1 MLVKIFFIVN
11 FIQKI
16 QSFCPVHLTVSSNSL
31 SLKDATLVA
40 SWDPKCP
47 DLPSKVRIYFE
58 NPYLKES
65 PALDEINP
73 RNFKTGQI
81 DTKIKLDNLELPTKW
96 SFKSNQES
104 QQPPID
110 SREGTCLNFYA
121 LSFNKSNHV
130 TNFNCLKINPQWM
143 SNTKE
148 FWLFPLK
155 ELVIPG
161 SKCSGCYSTERNSR
175 RRHLKPESFHQNLDI
190 WHQLVFGVRYLEFS
204 VGYFRSFHK
213 SLDIRS
219 RFWIFNDEHEVSPIF
234 SVLEDILKFA
244 EISNEILILDFI
256 NFSYGFHESSGAHEI
271 FKKLLQNMFGHIA
284 VMNNGKGDVKSYD
297 FTIQKIKSMSK
308 NIIILYNDEDL
319 TIRSGKLLHLP
330 LISLNLIFY
339 SIRPHLVIY

>member
-1 MLVKIFFIVN
+1 MFMLVKIFFIVN
-11 FIQKI
+11 FIHKI
-16 QSFCPVHLTVSSNSL
+16 QSFCPVHLTISSDSL
-31 SLKDATLVA
+31 NLRNATLIA

-47 DLPSKVRIYFE
+47 ELPSKVRIYSE
-58 NPYLKES
+58 NPYLKET
-65 PALDEINP
+65 PALEEINLK
-73 RNFKTGQI
+73 NFKTGQI
-81 DTKIKLDNLELPTKW
+81 DTKIKLENFELPSKW
-96 SFKSNQES
+96 SFKSYPQA
-104 QQPPID
+104 PID

-190 WHQLVFGVRYLEFS
+190 WHQLVFGIRYLEFS

-234 SVLEDILKFA
+234 PVLEDILKFA
-244 EISNEILILDFI
+244 EISNEILILDFV
-256 NFSYGFHESSGAHEI
+256 NFSYGFHEPSGAHEI
-271 FKKLLQNMFGHIA
+271 FKKLLQNMFGNIA
-284 VMNNGKGDVKSYD
+284 VMNNGKNNVKSSD
-297 FTIQKIKSMSK
+297 FTIQKMKRLSK
-308 NIIILYNDEDL
+308 NVIILYNYEDL
-319 TIRSGKLLHLP
+319 SIRSGK
-330 LISLNLIFY
+330 
-339 SIRPHLVIY
+339 